1 MGLTISPGEK
11 DMMLTL
17 QTGIYKKISRSRIRI
32 SRSGSLNIFCFRCP
46 VRSIRKTGF
55 TLIELIVVLFIISFA
70 LIFIMPSFWQTDE
83 HSLKTEA
90 RHISSTLRYIY
101 DEAVSKKTS
110 YLVNFNLK
118 EKSWSYKSKQETRQF
133 RIKENVELI
142 DIIVPSRGEISTGEL
157 ILEFGPMGLQE
168 PLLLHLRKGESEYTI
183 LLNHLNGRTKIVKG
197 YRLSI

>member
-1 MGLTISPGEK
+1 
-11 DMMLTL
+11 
-17 QTGIYKKISRSRIRI
+17 
-32 SRSGSLNIFCFRCP
+32 
-46 VRSIRKTGF
+46 
-55 TLIELIVVLFIISFA
+55 
-70 LIFIMPSFWQTDE
+70 MPSFWQTDE